1 MIKTL
6 QKKFIYTAMAAVTVL
21 LLLLAGGIIL
31 VNSCIHIRQS
41 QRQLNMLADT
51 ELLKLKQAGPADLPE
66 RFLDVPKDRG
76 FGKGSLF
83 NPPIDKDTAMS
94 LRFFTVYIGSS
105 GQVIRKDT
113 SRISSVS
120 GDEAEEYARKALQKG
135 RTGGYLDGF
144 WYRMEFSGLYEE
156 AGSFFVF
163 LDASGQLR
171 QILTVAAVS
180 AGIAVLCW
188 LFMLLL
194 VVFLSRRAI
203 RPIADNILRQ
213 KQFVTDAGH
222 EIKTPLAIIQ
232 ANIDAMELINGEN
245 KWSRNIRSQSLRLER
260 LMQDLLM
267 LARMDEAGQM
277 LQMEAVSFSELAE
290 ESLHPF
296 YELAAAKSVRLIPEI
311 QPGIRIDANREYI
324 RRLLSILLDNAVK
337 YSPDGTAV
345 LVTVSQKDRAALLR
359 MENFCEKPPK
369 ADAGRLFDRFY
380 RGDSSR
386 TQKTGGYGIG
396 LSAASAIVAAHKGEI
411 YAEYV
416 QPPASGDTA
425 SDRQKMRQKMII
437 TVRLP
442 AYAFGTVS

>member
-135 RTGGYLDGF
+135 RTGGYLDRF
-144 WYRMEFSGLYEE
+144 WYRMELSGLYEE

-203 RPIADNILRQ
+203 RPIADNILKQ

-245 KWSRNIRSQSLRLER
+245 KWSRNIRSQSLRL
-260 LMQDLLM
+260 MQDLLM

-277 LQMEAVSFSELAE
+277 LQMEAVSLSELAE

-311 QPGIRIDANREYI
+311 QTGIRIDANREYI

-345 LVTVSQKDRAALLR
+345 LVTVSQKDRAAVLR

-380 RGDSSR
+380 RGDSAR

-411 YAEYV
+411 FAEYV

-425 SDRQKMRQKMII
+425 SDRRKMRQKMII